1 MTDPNEGLTRER
13 DRRVQGGIV
22 IAMVVTVV
30 VGVVAAYLQVLAYH
44 GSGGSGAPVHHPKS
58 ELEVSVPMPDRLHF
72 VEAVERF
79 AAGQRLML
87 WSAPIAPLN
96 ERTSIF
102 RMLFLGDHG
111 VEMEVRVGKN
121 GQFVIGFTDKGKN
134 GAERR
139 LASAFRADVVE
150 AGGFL
155 LLP

>member
-1 MTDPNEGLTRER
+1 MMDEGDGLTRER
-13 DRRVQGGIV
+13 DRRVQGGIM

-44 GSGGSGAPVHHPKS
+44 GGGGSGVPVYHPKS
-58 ELEVSVPMPDRLHF
+58 ELEVSVPMADRLHF
-72 VEAVERF
+72 AEAMERF
-79 AAGQRLML
+79 AASQRLML

-102 RMLFLGDHG
+102 PMLFLGDHG
-111 VEMEVRVGKN
+111 VEMEVGMGKN
-121 GQFVIGFTDKGKN
+121 GQFVIGFTDKGKS

-139 LASAFRADVVE
+139 LAAAFRTDVVE
-150 AGGFL
+150 PGGFR